1 MSGAWAGPDLLLKIL
16 GRGHQHMRHD
26 ILPLLYFI
34 DGSLR
39 TCFFAT
45 GIQHN
50 RTFPIE
56 AAQMGSA

>member
-1 MSGAWAGPDLLLKIL
+1 
-16 GRGHQHMRHD
+16 MRHD